1 VNRLATE
8 TSPYLLQHADNPV
21 DWYPWGEEAL
31 ARAREEDKPI
41 LLSIGYAACHW
52 CHVMEHESF
61 EDERTAA
68 LMNEHFVSI
77 KVDREERPDL
87 DSVYMDAVVS
97 LTGHG
102 GWPMTVFLTPTG
114 EPFFGGTYYPP
125 EPRHGLP
132 SFPQLLRAIAD
143 AWRERR
149 ADIDRDAGAIT
160 ESLRTVAQPSREPL
174 TSSLLTDAVRGLR
187 QQFDPVWG
195 GFGNAPK
202 FPPASVLEFLLRRGE
217 VEMTAKTLDSMALGG
232 MYDLLGGGFHRYS
245 VDRQWLVP
253 HFEKMLYDNALLV
266 PVYLHGWL
274 VTGNE
279 RYREVAEQT
288 LEYMVRE
295 LRLPEGGFASAQ
307 DADTDGVEGLTYTWA
322 EDDDVPREL
331 LQPFE
336 HDRFI
341 LRGELDAETRAR
353 LFAEREQR
361 PKPLRDDKA
370 IASWNGLTLAALAEA
385 GRRLE
390 RGDLVEAARSLGE
403 FLLGPLSTTEGRL
416 FRTWRAGQ
424 AKHGGVLEDYADV
437 ANGLYEL
444 HVATGEL
451 RWLEEARRFA
461 LLAVELFADEER
473 GGFFLT
479 PRDGEQLVSRKKD
492 FDDNPTP
499 SGNSMLAYVLLRLG
513 RIWGDA
519 DQERLAVG
527 VFRHMA
533 RALPRAPSAFGHA
546 LTAIELHFSPPREI
560 AVIGPPDSEVA
571 RAALAPFEPNAVVA
585 FGPGE
590 DVPLLHGKDYVDG
603 EPAVYVCENFACQ
616 APITEPTALIK

>member
-1 VNRLATE
+1 VNRLAGE

-31 ARAREEDKPI
+31 ARAREEDLPI

-61 EDERTAA
+61 EDERTAE

-102 GWPMTVFLTPTG
+102 GWPMTVFLTPSG

-132 SFPQLLRAIAD
+132 SFRQLLQAIAD

-149 ADIDRDAGAIT
+149 VDIDRDAGAIV
-160 ESLRTVAQPSREPL
+160 ESLRVVAQPSREPL
-174 TSSLLTDAVRGLR
+174 TSSLLTEAVRGLR

-202 FPPASVLEFLLRRGE
+202 FPPASALEFLLRRGE
-217 VEMTAKTLDSMALGG
+217 LEMAAKTLDSMALGG

-253 HFEKMLYDNALLV
+253 HFEKMLYDNTLLV
-266 PVYLHGWL
+266 PAYLHGWL

-279 RYREVAEQT
+279 RHREVAEET
-288 LEYMVRE
+288 LEYMLRE
-295 LRLPEGGFASAQ
+295 LRLPDGGFASAQ
-307 DADTDGVEGLTYTWA
+307 DADTDGVEGLTYTWT
-322 EDDDVPREL
+322 EEDDVPREL

-336 HDRFI
+336 HGRFV
-341 LRGELDAETRAR
+341 LRGDLDAETRAR

-403 FLLGPLSTTEGRL
+403 FLLGPLSTPEGRL

-424 AKHGGVLEDYADV
+424 AKHNAVLEDYADV

-451 RWLEEARRFA
+451 RWLEEARRLA
-461 LLAVELFADEER
+461 LVAVEFFADEEH

-519 DQERLAVG
+519 EQERLAVG
-527 VFRHMA
+527 VFRHVA

-546 LTAIELHFSPPREI
+546 LTALDLHFSPAREI
-560 AVIGPPDSEVA
+560 AVIGPPDSGVA

-585 FGPGE
+585 FGPSE
-590 DVPLLHGKDYVDG
+590 EVPLLKGKDYVDG
-603 EPAVYVCENFACQ
+603 QPAVYVCENLACQ
-616 APITEPTALIK
+616 APITEPAALIK